1 MLFAFPQ
8 KLTDS
13 DSRAVASDRL
23 WLWAIIIVG
32 SGLRFY
38 RLDSQSLWSDE
49 GLQYYVATNNSIGE
63 MLFTRMRSFHPPL
76 SFLVNHIFLSVHQS
90 EFFLRLP
97 SVLFGI
103 ASLPLAYMLAREL
116 TSTRIALFSVA
127 LLALSPFHIW
137 YSQEG
142 RMYSQML
149 FFSLL
154 SSVFLLQALKRGKA
168 HRWGYYVLANVAG
181 MYTHIFMGLVLMSHF
196 VWVLL
201 CRRRHLLAIS
211 VSGMAIALLFLP
223 WVLYLPWVSNFLN
236 RVGEEGIVPRSTSV
250 GRAGFSWA
258 ALPYTFFAY
267 AVGFSLGPSVAE
279 LHENRSLNFILQ
291 FLPSIAAVTVIFAIL
306 LAGGIY
312 FAYKRFGTHA
322 LVFCLLGLAIPI
334 VGTLAYSLAT
344 TFNARYTLAAFPYF
358 CLFVGTALA
367 SITRNNQLVGTTAA
381 IAVASVFSLSL
392 YNHFTDPRYAKEDV
406 RSAVTYWRDTSSD
419 EPLLTFRAAHAA
431 GPYLSDV
438 ESKRHFAIGGDLTS
452 SIEQVLASQ
461 SAHSAYVLLARDW
474 NRVSEKTIRAAF
486 TGAQEKSYPGVK
498 LLRISRKPS
507 PQMAHSSTEMATQQ

>member
-1 MLFAFPQ
+1 MRSH
-8 KLTDS
+8 KLDY
-13 DSRAVASDRL
+13 DQA

-32 SGLRFY
+32 GALRFH
-38 RLDSQSLWSDE
+38 RLDAQSLWLDE
-49 GLQYYVATNNSIGE
+49 GLQYYVATNNSIADI
-63 MLFTRMRSFHPPL
+63 LFTRMRSFHPPL
-76 SFLVNHIFLSVHQS
+76 SFLVNHIFLSVHES

-154 SSVFLLQALKRGKA
+154 SSAFLLQALKQGKA
-168 HRWGYYVLANVAG
+168 RWWVYYVLVSAAG
-181 MYTHIFMGLVLMSHF
+181 MYTHIFMGLVLISHF

-201 CRRRHLLAIS
+201 CRRRHLLAIT
-211 VSGMAIALLFLP
+211 VSGVAVALLFLP

-236 RVGEEGIVPRSTSV
+236 EVGEERIVARSASG
-250 GRAGFSWA
+250 GRAGFTWA

-291 FLPSIAAVTVIFAIL
+291 FLPSIAAVVVIFASL

-312 FAYKRFGTHA
+312 VVYKRFGTHA

-358 CLFVGTALA
+358 CLLVGAALA
-367 SITRNNQLVGTTAA
+367 SITRNNQLVGTAAA
-381 IAVASVFSLSL
+381 IAVASIFSASL
-392 YNHFTDPRYAKEDV
+392 YNHFSDPRYAKEDV
-406 RSAVTYWRDTSSD
+406 RSAVTYWRHTASD
-419 EPLLTFRAAHAA
+419 EPLLTFRAAYAA
-431 GPYLSDV
+431 GPYLSEV

-452 SIEQVLASQ
+452 SIEQVLSSQ

-486 TGAQEKSYPGVK
+486 TSAQEKSYPGVR
-498 LLRISRKPS
+498 LLRILRKPGS
-507 PQMAHSSTEMATQQ
+507 RTTHSSTEMAIQQ